1 MNLTYLHCSRGGG
14 TWEFCCRRGSWW
26 VCCAFHGLCL
36 MINNLPHVGEDC
48 WSPPTAWLLSSPE
61 ARAECR
67 PSAPAV
73 PTCSGQAAPASPT
86 PPGVKMWTANNLSD
100 NNNVYLI
107 LWDERVHDWDEHRR
121 HDGGDG
127 GWGRESGHRS
137 WKKNSNYK
145 KNTNNKTSL
154 LEKIPPRVWL
164 KCPKIYTFQLVS
176 DLLLL
181 WTPNV
186 TNKQLFIPRTFRWN
200 CYLIRRILISIGQT
214 FTF

>member
-1 MNLTYLHCSRGGG
+1 MWERIADHDMQYDCSHHLRWRWGVVHRLRRSRLAQVRQLWPLQHHLVWKCEQPTTSVTTTNVTSFCETREFMTGMSIGATMGVTGGG
-14 TWEFCCRRGSWW
+14 DESRVT
-26 VCCAFHGLCL
+26 
-36 MINNLPHVGEDC
+36 
-48 WSPPTAWLLSSPE
+48 E
-61 ARAECR
+61 AGKRI
-67 PSAPAV
+67 PII
-73 PTCSGQAAPASPT
+73 
-86 PPGVKMWTANNLSD
+86 KL
-100 NNNVYLI
+100 
-107 LWDERVHDWDEHRR
+107 
-121 HDGGDG
+121 
-127 GWGRESGHRS
+127 
-137 WKKNSNYK
+137 
-145 KNTNNKTSL
+145 NTINKTSL